1 MTRTGSWIVML
12 CLASGWVLTGCD
24 QPPAPPRTADGRSVK
39 SVQIADPTSPEGQAA
54 AALETARVNYKY
66 RLTVLAGYYNRIG
79 NANKLVWTQRELK
92 NLDTAHTFSWTGIG
106 EVLPPEGESVENA
119 DERILAE
126 FAVGAR
132 KQYLQA
138 LDNLIDLYERTD
150 NTFRHRLAKNVKDR
164 FDPVHTYMYFMQAEV
179 PPADLKP
186 IEVIPEANQLYDK
199 AYDLYRSGKILPA
212 VVDYKK
218 EREALLLF
226 KELVRKYPQSDKIA
240 LSAYYI
246 GEILKEYFDEDL
258 RAVQWYERAWQWDPN
273 ITKPARFQAATVYD
287 YRLQDKAKAVE
298 MYRAAIQ
305 HEQFNQ
311 SNVGFAHGRIRDLT
325 R

>member
-1 MTRTGSWIVML
+1 MVRTGFGTGML
-12 CLASGWVLTGCD
+12 CVSVAWVLTGCD
-24 QPPAPPRTADGRSVK
+24 RPPAPPRTADGRSVT
-39 SVQIADPTSPEGQAA
+39 SVQVADPASPEGQAVT
-54 AALETARVNYKY
+54 ALETARVNYKY
-66 RLTVLAGYYNRIG
+66 RLTVLAGYYNRVG

-92 NLDTAHTFSWTGIG
+92 NLDTAHTFSWGGVGQI
-106 EVLPPEGESVENA
+106 LPPEGESVENA

-126 FAVGAR
+126 YVVGAR
-132 KQYLQA
+132 NQYLQA

-150 NTFRHRLAKNVKDR
+150 NVFRARLVKNIKER
-164 FDPVHTYMYFMQAEV
+164 FDPVNTYMYFMQAEV

-212 VVDYKK
+212 ITDYNK
-218 EREALLLF
+218 ERQALLLF

-246 GEILKEYFDEDL
+246 GEILKEYFDEDR

-298 MYRAAIQ
+298 LYRAAIQ
-305 HEQFNQ
+305 HEPFNQ
-311 SNVGFAHGRIRDLT
+311 SNVNFAHGRIRDLT